1 MGEVFK
7 TVLGRISGRVGD
19 VIFRQRAGKAYV
31 SSEPGAYP
39 EITDPVVLA
48 RRDKFKRTI
57 GFASAINSI
66 DDLKQLWEPYAP
78 AGLSAYNQMFK
89 TNYPYVGADQI
100 GSQAMIT
107 PDLGFAIS
115 TTSLDLTETQ
125 LSAVL
130 EALGSNTGIDDTVE
144 LNIYMA
150 AVVHLSS
157 PIVETD
163 KPDEFLSLISASQI
177 VDLVN
182 PLTFNIALDSIE
194 TQLFNAY
201 QTVKIFAALFTT
213 DANGDP
219 VRFSTTLA
227 G

>member
-19 VIFRQRAGKAYV
+19 VIFRQRAGKSYV
-31 SSEPGAYP
+31 ASEPGAYP
-39 EITDPVVLA
+39 ETADPVILA
-48 RRDKFKRTI
+48 RRKKFGTTI

-66 DDLKQLWEPYAP
+66 ADLQKLWVPYAP
-78 AGLSAYNQMFK
+78 EGGSAFNQMVK
-89 TNYPYVGADQI
+89 TNYPYVGADVI

-115 TTSLDLTETQ
+115 TTSLDLTETG
-125 LSAVL
+125 LAAVL
-130 EALGSNTGIDDTVE
+130 AALGTNTGIDDTVE
-144 LNIYMA
+144 MNIAMA
-150 AVVHLSS
+150 AVVHLSD
-157 PIVETD
+157 PVVEGD
-163 KPDEFLSLISASQI
+163 KPDEFLSLISASQM